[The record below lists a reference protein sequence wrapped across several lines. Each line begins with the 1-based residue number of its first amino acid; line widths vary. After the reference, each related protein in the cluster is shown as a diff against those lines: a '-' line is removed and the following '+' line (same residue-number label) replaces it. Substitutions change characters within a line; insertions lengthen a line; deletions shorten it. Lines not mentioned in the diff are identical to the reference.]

1 MIAKLLKYEL
11 LRRKGPLTAF
21 AVIFIVLEGLLL
33 FGLFKGDAWIGL
45 SIFMTILLIGGT
57 YVFVLLDP
65 KISFYSDIKNK
76 HGYMLFLTPVNGYQ
90 IVGSK
95 ALFGFIQMFVAGAIL
110 FLTFVLNSKLTTHL
124 YFTGTEIE
132 SLWNRISHDFKDFL
146 PTLGQIIQFLVMV
159 LLQWFNVIMMGIFA
173 ITLNK
178 TIFSDNRHSFLLSLL
193 MYVFLYVIIQT
204 VTVAI
209 LAPFGLFG
217 DMLRVQTSNGSIQG
231 SLNVGK
237 YTTLGM
243 ILNAFYILLF
253 YFLSGRFLHKRVDL

>member
-1 MIAKLLKYEL
+1 
-11 LRRKGPLTAF
+11 
-21 AVIFIVLEGLLL
+21 
-33 FGLFKGDAWIGL
+33 
-45 SIFMTILLIGGT
+45 
-57 YVFVLLDP
+57 
-65 KISFYSDIKNK
+65 
-76 HGYMLFLTPVNGYQ
+76 
-90 IVGSK
+90 
-95 ALFGFIQMFVAGAIL
+95 
-110 FLTFVLNSKLTTHL
+110 
-124 YFTGTEIE
+124 
-132 SLWNRISHDFKDFL
+132 LWNRISHDFKDFL